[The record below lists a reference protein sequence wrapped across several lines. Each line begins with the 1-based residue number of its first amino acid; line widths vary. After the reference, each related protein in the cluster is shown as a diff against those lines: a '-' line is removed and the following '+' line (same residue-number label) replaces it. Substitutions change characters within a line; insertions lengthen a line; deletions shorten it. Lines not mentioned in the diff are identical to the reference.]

1 MPEIV
6 TKPHGVGAVME
17 EAFGVSDVMTDTG
30 GNQFRVARFPDRS
43 VVMGSQ
49 TAVDGIWITLTSPA
63 PPEGV
68 NPDWV
73 KELWEK
79 VKAVVGSILEG
90 AKGGGGG
97 GGNVTVTVTVSGN
110 SNTVTVNVNPG

>member
-6 TKPHGVGAVME
+6 TKPNGVGAVME
-17 EAFGVSDVMTDTG
+17 EAFGVSDVLADTD

-43 VVMGSQ
+43 VVIASQ

-73 KELWEK
+73 KELWNT
-79 VKAVVGSILEG
+79 VKAIVGSVLEG

-97 GGNVTVTVTVSGN
+97 GNCTVNVSGNNNTVTVTV
-110 SNTVTVNVNPG
+110 NPG

>member
-6 TKPHGVGAVME
+6 TKPHGLGAVME
-17 EAFGVSDVMTDTG
+17 EALGVSDVITDTG

-43 VVMGSQ
+43 VVMASQ
-49 TAVDGIWITLTSPA
+49 TAVNGIWITLTSPA

-79 VKAVVGSILEG
+79 VKAVASSVLEV
-90 AKGGGGG
+90 AKGGGGDGG
-97 GGNVTVTVTVSGN
+97 GGNITVNVTGNGNTVTVTVH
-110 SNTVTVNVNPG
+110 PG